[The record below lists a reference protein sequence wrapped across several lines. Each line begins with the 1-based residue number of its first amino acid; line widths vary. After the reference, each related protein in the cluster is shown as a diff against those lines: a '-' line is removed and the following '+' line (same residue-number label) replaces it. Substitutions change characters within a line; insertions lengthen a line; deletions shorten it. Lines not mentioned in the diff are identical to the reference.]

1 MSRTHFA
8 RGSPPPFVIPT
19 EPFGRRGISSA
30 CACALHEGFSVG
42 DGKADS
48 FATLRCGRN
57 DSVGAWVLGWFDAWG
72 VVAFA
77 RRRIIA
83 FHRPLLQSG
92 EVMPHSV
99 SAA

>member
-1 MSRTHFA
+1 
-8 RGSPPPFVIPT
+8 
-19 EPFGRRGISSA
+19 
-30 CACALHEGFSVG
+30 LHEGFSVE

-48 FATLRCGRN
+48 SATLRCGRN

-72 VVAFA
+72 VVAFGQ
-77 RRRIIA
+77 RRIIA